1 MDLWIK
7 KLFRKKT
14 PGTCLFRV
22 DAGNRPGL
30 SFGHLSRCLVLRDKM
45 EKMFNTQ
52 TYFLMKEIKEGVE
65 YARLNGVHVLTIPEK
80 TDAHED
86 FELMEKFINK
96 INPDTFIIDLPFYE
110 PGEIFFAGLRSKN
123 IQSVFIDD
131 LRFFNPGA
139 DFVINSSVNAPDRFK
154 KSEKEMFLG
163 PDFLIFDDKLIT
175 GRQIFDDDKKNIVLS
190 FGGADPSGLTENVVN
205 TLCSLDI
212 PEKYFFY
219 IILGPGYAYK
229 EKIERFILGK
239 ERNFIIVE
247 SPENIFPYFESA
259 DLVICAGGR
268 TMYELTYL
276 SKKFFPIASCQNE
289 SAVVK
294 AFLERSL
301 ISSGLLSWEKK
312 DFIDTLYLIF
322 KENI

>member
-80 TDAHED
+80 IDADED
-86 FELMEKFINK
+86 FKLTKKVIEK

-110 PGEIFFAGLRSKN
+110 PGESFFSGLRSKN

-139 DFVINSSVNAPDRFK
+139 DFVINSSVHAPDRFE
-154 KSEKEMFLG
+154 KSEKDTFLG
-163 PDFLIFDDKLIT
+163 PEFLIFDDKLIT
-175 GRQIFDDDKKNIVLS
+175 GKQIFDDDKKNIVLS
-190 FGGADPSGLTENVVN
+190 FGGADPSGLTGNVVN
-205 TLCSLDI
+205 TLSSLDI
-212 PEKYFFY
+212 PEKLVFH
-219 IILGPGYAYK
+219 IVLGPGYAYK
-229 EKIERFILGK
+229 EKIERFIRGK

-259 DLVICAGGR
+259 DFVICAGGR

-276 SKKFFPIASCQNE
+276 SKKFLPIASSENE
-289 SAVVK
+289 SQVVK
-294 AFLERSL
+294 IFLERNL
-301 ISSGLLSWEKK
+301 IFSGLLSWDKK
-312 DFIDTLYLIF
+312 EFINKMNSIF
-322 KENI
+322 KG